1 MNRSRFTF
9 IALICLLFGSL
20 FISRAQAF
28 DISLTNFPAQNPF
41 VDTLRYSLVK
51 MTNPKFYFAGK
62 KRKIKMLLGQEKTK
76 LGYKVWMQKD
86 PAPMVVLLPGLGA
99 NYVDTG
105 PAAIGEFIYNQ
116 GFSVILV
123 SSAFNWE
130 FVINA
135 STVGAPGYTP
145 QDAQDI
151 YSSLQLIL
159 QDVKNKYGDDR
170 ITETILTGYS
180 LGGLHT
186 SFIADIDSREQKIN
200 FDRFVAISPPVNVM
214 HAMLM
219 LDSLYSQWQEWSEE
233 QLEEKKNRAV
243 KLYESTS
250 ENGVQDES
258 ELSVT
263 SEEAQFAIGLLY
275 RINLNEVIKAIH
287 AKRDMGILSRPFS
300 TLSRQKLEREIERYG
315 YYNYALTFVKH
326 VNSNVW
332 TDSLPLKELNF
343 QASLPAIQKT
353 LMFNPKLTVLHSDN
367 DWLVT
372 DYDRQWLRKV
382 MKDRLVMLDHGGHL
396 GYFYRP
402 DAQKIIVGLLRG
414 EMPDESQLAAQS
426 SISSPVVVSTSQ
438 SVVRIPD
445 QEIVE
450 QTSQEET
457 QSATAVNTSTM
468 QSYQTNDTM
477 VFDMSG
483 SASFQSAPTN
493 ETVEIQPEAEESE
506 TETVEIQPEAE
517 ESETESL
524 EPFTIT
530 NDPVVE
536 QTKDIIIHESII
548 ITPTTP
554 KKSSSTPDDP
564 DQKATEK
571 NDIRRDITIEYR
583 D

>member
-9 IALICLLFGSL
+9 IALVCLLVCPL
-20 FISRAQAF
+20 LISRVQAL

-51 MTNPKFYFAGK
+51 MADPKFYFAGK
-62 KRKIKMLLGQEKTK
+62 KRKIKMLLGEEKTK
-76 LGYKVWMQKD
+76 LGYKIWMQKE
-86 PAPMVVLLPGLGA
+86 PAPLVILLPGLGA
-99 NYVDTG
+99 NYVDNE
-105 PAAIGEFIYNQ
+105 PAAIGEFIYNN

-135 STVGAPGYTP
+135 STAGAPGYTP
-145 QDAQDI
+145 RDAQDI

-200 FDRFVAISPPVNVM
+200 FDRYVAISPPVNVM

-219 LDSLYSQWQEWSEE
+219 LDELYRQWQEWSEE
-233 QLEEKKNRAV
+233 QIEEKKNRAV
-243 KLYESTS
+243 KLYESTTA
-250 ENGVQDES
+250 NGTPNES
-258 ELSVT
+258 ELQVS
-263 SEEAQFAIGLLY
+263 SEEAKFAIGLLY

-287 AKRDMGILSRPFS
+287 AKRDLGILSRPFS

-326 VNSNVW
+326 VNSNFW
-332 TDSLPLKELNF
+332 HDSLPIKQLNL

-353 LMFNPKLTVLHSDN
+353 LMHNPKITVLHSDN

-372 DYDRQWLRKV
+372 EYDRQWLRKV

-402 DAQKIIVGLLRG
+402 DAQKIVIGMLRG
-414 EMPDESQLAAQS
+414 QMPDEVQLAAQS
-426 SISSPVVVSTSQ
+426 SISSPVFVSTSQ

-450 QTSQEET
+450 QTPVEP
-457 QSATAVNTSTM
+457 QSATTLDTSTVP
-468 QSYQTNDTM
+468 SYQTNDTM

-483 SASFQSAPTN
+483 SASSQSVPVT
-493 ETVEIQPEAEESE
+493 ETVEVQSE
-506 TETVEIQPEAE
+506 TDGSVTETVEIQPEAD
-517 ESETESL
+517 ESATEPL

-530 NDPVVE
+530 EDPVVE
-536 QTKDIIIHESII
+536 PTKDIIIRESII
-548 ITPTTP
+548 ITTTP
-554 KKSSSTPDDP
+554 KKTPTKPKDLKIDTSET
-564 DQKATEK
+564 KK
-571 NDIRRDITIEYR
+571 VRKDIVIEYT